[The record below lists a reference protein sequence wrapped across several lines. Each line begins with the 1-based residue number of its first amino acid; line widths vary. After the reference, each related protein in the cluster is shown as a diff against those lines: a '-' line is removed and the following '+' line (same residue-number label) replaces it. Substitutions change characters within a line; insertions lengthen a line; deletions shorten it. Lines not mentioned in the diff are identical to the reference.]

1 MLPNIWEREKDF
13 DKIQFFF
20 LHNMTFHLCRHLNF
34 LKGRKITDLSMEV
47 QNQKGFS
54 TEGSHLIFVTTGGG
68 VLFSSRRTFL
78 NRERGRYA
86 NQNTKYAN
94 QNTKYAKQNTKYAK
108 QNTKYAKQN
117 TKYANQN
124 TKYANQNTKY
134 AKQNTKYAKQN
145 TKYAN
150 DIGKE
155 ALIHWNGPPLAKADS
170 IGKAAINRIFKGDRF
185 FSC

>member
-1 MLPNIWEREKDF
+1 MAP
-13 DKIQFFF
+13 QAP
-20 LHNMTFHLCRHLNF
+20 
-34 LKGRKITDLSMEV
+34 
-47 QNQKGFS
+47 
-54 TEGSHLIFVTTGGG
+54 HLIFVTTATTGGG

-108 QNTKYAKQN
+108 QNTKYA
-117 TKYANQN
+117 NQN
-124 TKYANQNTKY
+124 TKYVNQNT
-134 AKQNTKYAKQN
+134 
-145 TKYAN
+145 
-150 DIGKE
+150 
-155 ALIHWNGPPLAKADS
+155 